1 LQEDATEEGKGVRE
15 VEMVQEEKEARGKN
29 NVKGSRDV
37 NNMGRK
43 WRKWMNLGKGK
54 VNKEEK
60 KGRWRLRNKIKFLL
74 SFTTLATW
82 FCFPNQICPES
93 SWLGLENRSKS
104 TQLINDDIRSLF
116 AFILWAQRK
125 EKSKQ
130 GLREDERGSE
140 KGKNTKERKERRLKK
155 KGKKPTERKERRL
168 KKKRKEVEPIY
179 ENTRIRNSKNPEWG
193 MYIRRNRKQ
202 NVRDEGTE

>member
-1 LQEDATEEGKGVRE
+1 
-15 VEMVQEEKEARGKN
+15 M
-29 NVKGSRDV
+29 
-37 NNMGRK
+37 
-43 WRKWMNLGKGK
+43 
-54 VNKEEK
+54 
-60 KGRWRLRNKIKFLL
+60 
-74 SFTTLATW
+74 
-82 FCFPNQICPES
+82 
-93 SWLGLENRSKS
+93 ENRSKS